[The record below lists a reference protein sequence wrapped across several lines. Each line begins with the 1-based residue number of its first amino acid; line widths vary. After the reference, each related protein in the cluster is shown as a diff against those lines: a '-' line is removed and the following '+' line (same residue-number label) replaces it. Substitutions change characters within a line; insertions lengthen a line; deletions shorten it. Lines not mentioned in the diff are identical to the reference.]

1 MKAKAIHKSARVS
14 KNQIR
19 LALFGLSLIVIQ
31 LTGCASAPL
40 DETKYNPN
48 TGYPVVGADSW

>member
-1 MKAKAIHKSARVS
+1 MKAKTIHKSARVS

-19 LALFGLSLIVIQ
+19 LGLFLLILIAIH
-31 LTGCASAPL
+31 LAGCASAPQGGAQ
-40 DETKYNPN
+40 YNPE